1 MAQFQLIFFLA
12 ESHQDRVFFF
22 IFSLQAA
29 ERHRQ
34 MMERLQRYRNLWR
47 IHHGKLLG
55 VGGVRF
61 SRNSFGL
68 AASVIFFHHC
78 FLPIE
83 ETGQWQDLGTNTGW
97 AKPVP
102 NWAGECCAAED
113 FPWQRVLIPSPL
125 ETPPETVAIDC

>member
-12 ESHQDRVFFF
+12 ESHQDHFFF
-22 IFSLQAA
+22 SPQAA

-68 AASVIFFHHC
+68 AASVIFSTIASC
-78 FLPIE
+78 L
-83 ETGQWQDLGTNTGW
+83 L
-97 AKPVP
+97 K
-102 NWAGECCAAED
+102 
-113 FPWQRVLIPSPL
+113 R
-125 ETPPETVAIDC
+125 